1 MPDETAYAEFFP
13 VIKKN
18 RPLSVASQQN
28 RTSIDFRGEDTK
40 IKHSDDAMLIMD
52 SRSPGKPNIQK
63 KLKQLKEKQQKKVED
78 FNQVQDQLKLLK
90 AKTNNLLSSEGGRV
104 ARFRQF
110 GEAQMRK
117 NEETDKK
124 IDQSLTKEK
133 NEKAKQLRRLNED
146 LAHMQSPAK
155 KEIIQKLLQRPMSE
169 KRIGSLKPIKVST
182 PVQE

>member
-63 KLKQLKEKQQKKVED
+63 KLKQLKEKQ
-78 FNQVQDQLKLLK
+78 
-90 AKTNNLLSSEGGRV
+90 
-104 ARFRQF
+104 
-110 GEAQMRK
+110 
-117 NEETDKK
+117 
-124 IDQSLTKEK
+124 
-133 NEKAKQLRRLNED
+133 
-146 LAHMQSPAK
+146 
-155 KEIIQKLLQRPMSE
+155 
-169 KRIGSLKPIKVST
+169 
-182 PVQE
+182 